1 MRKNL
6 EDNNMCVER
15 INTFFSDLSLSQLYK
30 KKFSYHTSCYKNF
43 THVVIIERLMTK
55 KKQRVNFCVFCKEPS
70 STIYSLHQVTTDNMF
85 QKICNI
91 FENCPE
97 LQLEQSP
104 LKRELD
110 NRYHLGCLMKYSRK
124 RVLIEK

>member
-97 LQLEQSP
+97 LQLVQSP
-104 LKRELD
+104 
-110 NRYHLGCLMKYSRK
+110 
-124 RVLIEK
+124 